1 MDMSVFYWGSVLLAL
16 YAAYLLFFCL
26 RVVER
31 DEQFYCRKE
40 KKFRKVS
47 GPRIVYP
54 LTIAACFV
62 PLLNTLLG
70 AITVVAGII
79 QSICDEKD
87 FYFESWLFESPEKK
101 EEKKEG

>member
-1 MDMSVFYWGSVLLAL
+1 MGNVSLFYWGSVLLAL
-16 YAAYLLFFCL
+16 YAAYLLLFCL

-31 DEQFYCRKE
+31 DEQFYRKE
-40 KKFRKVS
+40 KKFRKAS

-70 AITVVAGII
+70 AVTVVAGLI

-87 FYFESWLFESPEKK
+87 FYFESWLFEIPEKRD
-101 EEKKEG
+101 EKKEG